1 MKPVIFAGPSIYHLQ
16 MPPEPGFDLVPPA
29 QCGDVLKA
37 VQEGRRVIG
46 LIDGVFETGPAVWH
60 KEIMF
65 ALAEGCTVL
74 GASSM
79 GAIRAAECSRFGMIG
94 VGQIFDDYRTNKRT
108 ADADVAILHGPGE
121 LGYVPLT
128 VALVDVDDAIL
139 RMGAAGVLSESLGET
154 LRRRA
159 RKIYFKSRTW
169 EVLLSEVELSE
180 ETATSI
186 LDWIIENGPGLKSR
200 DALLLLEQIGRT
212 QIVQQRQEFLP
223 TRFFSKLMEL
233 SHS

>member
-1 MKPVIFAGPSIYHLQ
+1 MKPVIFAGPSIYPLQ
-16 MPPEPGFDLVPPA
+16 LPPEPGFDLVPPA

-65 ALAEGCTVL
+65 ALAAGCTVL

-79 GAIRAAECSRFGMIG
+79 GAMRAAECVPFGMIG
-94 VGQIFDDYRTNKRT
+94 IGQIFDDYRMNRRT

-121 LGYVPLT
+121 LRYVPLT
-128 VALVDVDDAIL
+128 VALVDVDDAVL
-139 RMGAAGVLSESLGET
+139 RMRAAGVLSESLGEV
-154 LRRRA
+154 LRQRA
-159 RKIYFKSRTW
+159 RKTYFKLRTW
-169 EVLLSEVELSE
+169 ETLLAEIDVSE
-180 ETATSI
+180 EVAASL
-186 LDWIIENGPGLKSR
+186 LDWITCNGPGLKSR
-200 DALLLLEQIGRT
+200 DALLLIQAIDETRNT
-212 QIVQQRQEFLP
+212 PPRREFLP

-233 SHS
+233 SRS

>member
-16 MPPEPGFDLVPPA
+16 LPPEPGFDLVPPA
-29 QCGDVLKA
+29 QCGDILKA

-79 GAIRAAECSRFGMIG
+79 GAIRAAECFRFGMIG
-94 VGQIFDDYRTNKRT
+94 VGQIFDDYRTGRRT

-128 VALVDVDDAIL
+128 AALVDVDDAIL
-139 RMGAAGVLSESLGET
+139 RMGAAGVLSGTLGET
-154 LRRRA
+154 LQQRA
-159 RKIYFKSRTW
+159 KKTYFKSRTW
-169 EVLLSEVELSE
+169 EVLLSEVEISE
-180 ETATSI
+180 EMATSI
-186 LDWIIENGPGLKSR
+186 LDWINRNGPGLKGR

-212 QIVQQRQEFLP
+212 QNVQQRQEFLL

-233 SHS
+233 SRS